1 MQVLKKR
8 HNSITI
14 HVETNNIKHQKIHEI
29 KKLEK
34 EQSKFPT
41 KKKYENYEN
50 NLTRPGRAISALR
63 RINQTIENYKKGI
76 NSGNE
81 ENLKMKINNINH
93 Y

>member
-1 MQVLKKR
+1 MKLK
-8 HNSITI
+8 N
-14 HVETNNIKHQKIHEI
+14 QK
-29 KKLEK
+29 KNKVNF
-34 EQSKFPT
+34 QQ
-41 KKKYENYEN
+41 KKKNEN
-50 NLTRPGRAISALR
+50 NVSRPGRAISALR